1 MKQKSVNYNLLFKCC
16 FVLGLILYL
25 GGLFLIFGSSFKSLK
40 ILSLFGGMDAAQSV
54 KLIGIILFAVGFF
67 MFLAGLVYFYKSNK
81 LFEQNKDLIIE
92 GKADMITIMV
102 MTYLMIFMVIICII
116 LDELVGALLF
126 GICIVVQ
133 SVINMVL
140 LKVFSKHK

>member
-1 MKQKSVNYNLLFKCC
+1 MKQKKLDYNLLFKCC

-25 GGLFLIFGSSFKSLK
+25 GGLLLLFGASFKSPK
-40 ILSLFGGMDAAQSV
+40 IMQLFGGIDAALPV
-54 KLIGIILFAVGFF
+54 KITGIILFAIGFF
-67 MFLAGLVYFYKSNK
+67 MFLAGLIYFYKSNK

-116 LDELVGALLF
+116 LDELIGALLF
-126 GICIVVQ
+126 GVCIVVQ

-140 LKVFSKHK
+140 LKIFSSHK

>member
-1 MKQKSVNYNLLFKCC
+1 MKQKKVDYNLLFKSC

-25 GGLFLIFGSSFKSLK
+25 GGLFLIFGASFKSPK
-40 ILSLFGGMDAAQSV
+40 IMSLFGGLEAAKSV

-67 MFLAGLVYFYKSNK
+67 MFLAGLVYFYRSNK

>member
-1 MKQKSVNYNLLFKCC
+1 MKQKKLDYNLLFKCC

-25 GGLFLIFGSSFKSLK
+25 GGLLLLFGASFKSPK
-40 ILSLFGGMDAAQSV
+40 IMQLFGGFDAILPV
-54 KLIGIILFAVGFF
+54 KIIGIILFAIGFF
-67 MFLAGLVYFYKSNK
+67 MFLAGLIYFYKSNK

-116 LDELVGALLF
+116 LDELIGALLF
-126 GICIVVQ
+126 GVCIVVQ

-140 LKVFSKHK
+140 LKIFSSHK